1 MHKSKRNP
9 PRSPPGTSTSRR
21 LHNGNVKKL
30 NGSRS
35 RIDLQ
40 SFISHKDSSNHGNLH
55 DEKCD
60 LGSVWP
66 SSPYISPEDTSMIVP
81 DINSQLEEG
90 DFIPIEASKR
100 NNDALSGMKHY
111 ERQRGLPFNQI
122 NIQSN

>member
-1 MHKSKRNP
+1 
-9 PRSPPGTSTSRR
+9 
-21 LHNGNVKKL
+21 
-30 NGSRS
+30 
-35 RIDLQ
+35 
-40 SFISHKDSSNHGNLH
+40 
-55 DEKCD
+55 
-60 LGSVWP
+60 
-66 SSPYISPEDTSMIVP
+66 MIVP